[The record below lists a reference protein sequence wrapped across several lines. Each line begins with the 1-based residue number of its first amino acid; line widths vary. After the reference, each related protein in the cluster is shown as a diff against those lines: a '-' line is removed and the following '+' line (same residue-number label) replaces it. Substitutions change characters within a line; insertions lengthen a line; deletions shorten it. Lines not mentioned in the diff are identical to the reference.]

1 MRSGL
6 VEKSNSRHLSDVLP
20 MLAMRIFTFKS
31 LQPFAEAGEAFVRA
45 RDDLDADHLPH
56 LGGGGGAGVGGGF
69 HGRDVAAEK
78 SGDVAAADLFP
89 AGERDVGRFEGGVTG
104 FEQSAEAFA
113 FNHSNCLLSHKF
125 VES

>member
-1 MRSGL
+1 
-6 VEKSNSRHLSDVLP
+6 

-31 LQPFAEAGEAFVRA
+31 LEPFAETGQALVRT

-56 LGGGGGAGVGGGF
+56 LGGSGSAGIGGGF
-69 HGRDVAAEK
+69 DGRDIASEK
-78 SGDVAAADLFP
+78 SGDVAAANFFP
-89 AGERDVGRFEGGVTG
+89 AGERDVSRFEGRVTG

-113 FNHSNCLLSHKF
+113 FNQSNCLLSHKF